1 MLNSTVKI
9 LADTMLD
16 FSFLAVLYTVNS
28 VEDFS
33 VLLKMFTSSIV
44 FILAVARLYYFCKD
58 NMTKKEDNEKIEH
71 K

>member
-1 MLNSTVKI
+1 MLNSTIKI

-16 FSFLAVLYTVNS
+16 ISVLAVLYTVNS

-33 VLLKMFTSSIV
+33 VLLKMFTSAIV

-58 NMTKKEDNEKIEH
+58 NVIKKEDNEKIEH